1 MKGLLILLLMSFSA
15 SANSQPKD
23 EQVPLTS
30 GKYTVELTEQEKHL
44 MPKWLEYDCAVGY
57 KKAGQYQKCVA
68 TVTNALPPLDPK
80 RREHFGEE
88 YSPERYYECRVKT
101 NSSNMSC
108 NKHRLRRAENPTFW
122 PYPDVPP
129 PKLPESPNPPAYKAG
144 MNAKQYFEAFPT

>member
-1 MKGLLILLLMSFSA
+1 MNGLLILLLMSFSA
-15 SANSQPKD
+15 SANSQP
-23 EQVPLTS
+23 S
-30 GKYTVELTEQEKHL
+30 
-44 MPKWLEYDCAVGY
+44 
-57 KKAGQYQKCVA
+57 
-68 TVTNALPPLDPK
+68 N
-80 RREHFGEE
+80 
-88 YSPERYYECRVKT
+88 SPERCYECRVKT